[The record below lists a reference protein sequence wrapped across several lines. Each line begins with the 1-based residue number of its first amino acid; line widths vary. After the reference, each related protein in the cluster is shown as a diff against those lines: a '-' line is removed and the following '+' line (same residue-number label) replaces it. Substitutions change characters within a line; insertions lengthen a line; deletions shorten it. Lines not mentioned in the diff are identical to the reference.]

1 MLFAWQVGIICLRL
15 KFFQLRLYDLMEL
28 PTDSGGS
35 VSYIGNSAGS
45 HASAEESVRTAVRT
59 RRRLI
64 QRFKNRA
71 ITVLCT
77 GTLKGV
83 QLVHSDGQAVVKPSH
98 PQQGEGKDIAIK
110 NLNTFYLYL
119 LSARP

>member
-1 MLFAWQVGIICLRL
+1 MYSGIIRL
-15 KFFQLRLYDLMEL
+15 NSVSI
-28 PTDSGGS
+28 PSSVIS
-35 VSYIGNSAGS
+35 VSYIGKSAGS

-64 QRFKNRA
+64 QRFKKSRA

-119 LSARP
+119 LSARPR